1 MYKILLCCVSG
12 VTTNK
17 LVNAVKESAK
27 QKDIKVMCWAVGSKS
42 VGLSWA
48 DADCVLLAPQSASE
62 LSKIE
67 EMVHGVI
74 PCALINDGDF
84 ASMSRFCFCN
94 YNSVYFK
101 TSACFRKKRWFNN
114 CNNYYECDIT
124 LCFTYKCKWHN
135 N

>member
-27 QKDIKVMCWAVGSKS
+27 QKDIKVMCWA

-84 ASMSRFCFCN
+84 ASMN
-94 YNSVYFK
+94 GDAVLNQ
-101 TSACFRKKRWFNN
+101 ALDLIKK
-114 CNNYYECDIT
+114 
-124 LCFTYKCKWHN
+124 
-135 N
+135 

>member
-1 MYKILLCCVSG
+1 
-12 VTTNK
+12 
-17 LVNAVKESAK
+17 
-27 QKDIKVMCWAVGSKS
+27 MCWAVGSKS

-84 ASMSRFCFCN
+84 ASMNGDAVLNQALDLIKNKHPKRCF
-94 YNSVYFK
+94 FFAIIK
-101 TSACFRKKRWFNN
+101 FRRNQN
-114 CNNYYECDIT
+114 G
-124 LCFTYKCKWHN
+124 
-135 N
+135 

>member
-27 QKDIKVMCWAVGSKS
+27 QKDIKVMCW
-42 VGLSWA
+42 
-48 DADCVLLAPQSASE
+48 
-62 LSKIE
+62 E

-84 ASMSRFCFCN
+84 ASMN
-94 YNSVYFK
+94 GDAVLNQ
-101 TSACFRKKRWFNN
+101 ALDLIKK
-114 CNNYYECDIT
+114 
-124 LCFTYKCKWHN
+124 
-135 N
+135 

>member
-48 DADCVLLAPQSASE
+48 DADCRQ
-62 LSKIE
+62 
-67 EMVHGVI
+67 
-74 PCALINDGDF
+74 
-84 ASMSRFCFCN
+84 
-94 YNSVYFK
+94 
-101 TSACFRKKRWFNN
+101 
-114 CNNYYECDIT
+114 
-124 LCFTYKCKWHN
+124 HN
-135 N
+135 

>member
-27 QKDIKVMCWAVGSKS
+27 QKDIKGMCWAVGSKS

-84 ASMSRFCFCN
+84 ASMN
-94 YNSVYFK
+94 GDAVLNQ
-101 TSACFRKKRWFNN
+101 ALDLIKK
-114 CNNYYECDIT
+114 
-124 LCFTYKCKWHN
+124 
-135 N
+135 

>member
-48 DADCVLLAPQSASE
+48 DADCVLLAP
-62 LSKIE
+62 
-67 EMVHGVI
+67 
-74 PCALINDGDF
+74 CALINDGDF
-84 ASMSRFCFCN
+84 ASMN
-94 YNSVYFK
+94 GDAVLNQ
-101 TSACFRKKRWFNN
+101 ALDLIKK
-114 CNNYYECDIT
+114 
-124 LCFTYKCKWHN
+124 
-135 N
+135 

>member
-17 LVNAVKESAK
+17 LVKAVKESAK

-62 LSKIE
+62 LSKFE

-74 PCALINDGDF
+74 PCALINENDF
-84 ASMSRFCFCN
+84 VEMNGEAVFKSSFRFNQKINILSDVFFC
-94 YNSVYFK
+94 YNIF
-101 TSACFRKKRWFNN
+101 
-114 CNNYYECDIT
+114 
-124 LCFTYKCKWHN
+124 
-135 N
+135 

>member
-17 LVNAVKESAK
+17 LVKAVKESAK

-62 LSKIE
+62 LSKFE
-67 EMVHGVI
+67 EM
-74 PCALINDGDF
+74 ALPD
-84 ASMSRFCFCN
+84 
-94 YNSVYFK
+94 
-101 TSACFRKKRWFNN
+101 SAFLFQPGH
-114 CNNYYECDIT
+114 
-124 LCFTYKCKWHN
+124 LSGPYKPISGF
-135 N
+135 

>member
-27 QKDIKVMCWAVGSKS
+27 QKDIKVMCWAV
-42 VGLSWA
+42 
-48 DADCVLLAPQSASE
+48 ADCVLLAPQSASE

-84 ASMSRFCFCN
+84 ASMN
-94 YNSVYFK
+94 GDAVLNQ
-101 TSACFRKKRWFNN
+101 ALDLIKK
-114 CNNYYECDIT
+114 
-124 LCFTYKCKWHN
+124 
-135 N
+135 

>member
-42 VGLSWA
+42 VG
-48 DADCVLLAPQSASE
+48 PQSASE

-84 ASMSRFCFCN
+84 ASMN
-94 YNSVYFK
+94 GDAVLNQ
-101 TSACFRKKRWFNN
+101 ALDLIKK
-114 CNNYYECDIT
+114 
-124 LCFTYKCKWHN
+124 
-135 N
+135 

>member
-42 VGLSWA
+42 VGLS
-48 DADCVLLAPQSASE
+48 
-62 LSKIE
+62 KIE

-84 ASMSRFCFCN
+84 ASMN
-94 YNSVYFK
+94 GDAVLNQ
-101 TSACFRKKRWFNN
+101 ALDLIKK
-114 CNNYYECDIT
+114 
-124 LCFTYKCKWHN
+124 
-135 N
+135 

>member
-67 EMVHGVI
+67 K
-74 PCALINDGDF
+74 INILSDVF
-84 ASMSRFCFCN
+84 FC
-94 YNSVYFK
+94 YNKIQEES
-101 TSACFRKKRWFNN
+101 
-114 CNNYYECDIT
+114 
-124 LCFTYKCKWHN
+124 KWLKL
-135 N
+135 

>member
-17 LVNAVKESAK
+17 LVKAVKESAK

-62 LSKIE
+62 LSKFE
-67 EMVHGVI
+67 EMAGIAFDSVNLSEIDVFFEMNGEAVLNQ
-74 PCALINDGDF
+74 ALDLI
-84 ASMSRFCFCN
+84 
-94 YNSVYFK
+94 
-101 TSACFRKKRWFNN
+101 KK
-114 CNNYYECDIT
+114 
-124 LCFTYKCKWHN
+124 
-135 N
+135 

>member
-48 DADCVLLAPQSASE
+48 DADCVLL
-62 LSKIE
+62 SKIE

-84 ASMSRFCFCN
+84 ASMN
-94 YNSVYFK
+94 GDAVLNL
-101 TSACFRKKRWFNN
+101 ALDLIKK
-114 CNNYYECDIT
+114 
-124 LCFTYKCKWHN
+124 
-135 N
+135 